1 MKMKSYI
8 LSLLCMAHLL
18 CVSEIKAQQDVVNI
32 NQSDVIMWRTLDV
45 VDSRHNSNLTKPPY
59 WKRSPMNLF
68 QCDRSDAHTL
78 RFTSA
83 HTVSATLYVV
93 SDDVVLESKSLVIT
107 KDAPVVLHME
117 NDLTACTLYLT
128 IGDCIYESIS

>member
-1 MKMKSYI
+1 MLLCAMLLLNPLGVSAKCMKSYRI
-8 LSLLCMAHLL
+8 TSYNIISWRIFDGNRNLDKND
-18 CVSEIKAQQDVVNI
+18 EI
-32 NQSDVIMWRTLDV
+32 
-45 VDSRHNSNLTKPPY
+45 NSFG
-59 WKRSPMNLF
+59 WKRSPVNLF
-68 QCDRSDAHTL
+68 QCNRLDAHTL

>member
-1 MKMKSYI
+1 MC
-8 LSLLCMAHLL
+8 LCMMLL
-18 CVSEIKAQQDVVNI
+18 LNSLGVMAKSNI
-32 NQSDVIMWRTLDV
+32 TNNNNIICWKIVGKDSDFKNGDF
-45 VDSRHNSNLTKPPY
+45 NSWG
-59 WKRSPMNLF
+59 WKRSPVNLF
-68 QCDRSDAHTL
+68 QCDRLDAHTL
-78 RFTSA
+78 RFTSV

>member
-1 MKMKSYI
+1 MLLCAMLLLNPFGVSAKCMKSYRI
-8 LSLLCMAHLL
+8 TSYNIISWRIFDGNRDLDKND
-18 CVSEIKAQQDVVNI
+18 EI
-32 NQSDVIMWRTLDV
+32 
-45 VDSRHNSNLTKPPY
+45 NSFG

-68 QCDRSDAHTL
+68 QCDRLDAHTL

>member
-1 MKMKSYI
+1 MLLLNPLGVSAKCMKSYRI
-8 LSLLCMAHLL
+8 TSYNIISWRIFDGNRDLDKND
-18 CVSEIKAQQDVVNI
+18 EI
-32 NQSDVIMWRTLDV
+32 
-45 VDSRHNSNLTKPPY
+45 NSFG
-59 WKRSPMNLF
+59 WKRSPVNLF
-68 QCDRSDAHTL
+68 QCNRLDAHTL

-117 NDLTACTLYLT
+117 NDLTACPLYLT

>member
-1 MKMKSYI
+1 MLLCAMLLLNPLGVSAKCMKSYRI
-8 LSLLCMAHLL
+8 TSYNIISWRIFDGNRDLDKND
-18 CVSEIKAQQDVVNI
+18 EI
-32 NQSDVIMWRTLDV
+32 
-45 VDSRHNSNLTKPPY
+45 NSFG

>member
-1 MKMKSYI
+1 MLLCAMLLLNPLGVSAKCMKSYRI
-8 LSLLCMAHLL
+8 TSYNIISWRIFDGNRDLDKND
-18 CVSEIKAQQDVVNI
+18 EI
-32 NQSDVIMWRTLDV
+32 
-45 VDSRHNSNLTKPPY
+45 NSFG

-68 QCDRSDAHTL
+68 QCDRLDAHTL

>member
-1 MKMKSYI
+1 MLLLNPLGVSAKCMKSYRI
-8 LSLLCMAHLL
+8 TSYNIISWRIFDGNRDLDKND
-18 CVSEIKAQQDVVNI
+18 EI
-32 NQSDVIMWRTLDV
+32 
-45 VDSRHNSNLTKPPY
+45 NSFG

>member
-1 MKMKSYI
+1 MKIYLLMLLCAMLLLNPLGVSAKCMKSYRI
-8 LSLLCMAHLL
+8 TSYNIISWRIFDGNRDLDKND
-18 CVSEIKAQQDVVNI
+18 EI
-32 NQSDVIMWRTLDV
+32 
-45 VDSRHNSNLTKPPY
+45 NSFG
-59 WKRSPMNLF
+59 WKRSPVNLF
-68 QCDRSDAHTL
+68 QCDRLNAHTL
-78 RFTSA
+78 RFTSV

>member
-1 MKMKSYI
+1 MLLCAMLLLNPLGVSAKCMKSYRI
-8 LSLLCMAHLL
+8 TSYNIISWRIFDGNRDLDKND
-18 CVSEIKAQQDVVNI
+18 EI
-32 NQSDVIMWRTLDV
+32 
-45 VDSRHNSNLTKPPY
+45 NSFG
-59 WKRSPMNLF
+59 WKRSPVNLF
-68 QCDRSDAHTL
+68 QCDRLNAHTL
-78 RFTSA
+78 RFTSV

>member
-1 MKMKSYI
+1 MLLCAMLLLNPLGVSAKCMKSYRI
-8 LSLLCMAHLL
+8 TSYNIISWRIFDGNRDLDKND
-18 CVSEIKAQQDVVNI
+18 EI
-32 NQSDVIMWRTLDV
+32 
-45 VDSRHNSNLTKPPY
+45 NSFG
-59 WKRSPMNLF
+59 WKRSPVNLF
-68 QCDRSDAHTL
+68 QCDRLDAHTL

>member
-1 MKMKSYI
+1 MLLCAMLLLNPLGVSAKCMKSYRI
-8 LSLLCMAHLL
+8 TSYNIISWRIFDGNRDLDKND
-18 CVSEIKAQQDVVNI
+18 EI
-32 NQSDVIMWRTLDV
+32 
-45 VDSRHNSNLTKPPY
+45 NSFG
-59 WKRSPMNLF
+59 WKRSPVNLF
-68 QCDRSDAHTL
+68 QCNRLDAHTL

>member
-1 MKMKSYI
+1 MLLCAMLLLNPLGVSAKCMKSYCI
-8 LSLLCMAHLL
+8 TSYNIISWRIFDGNRDLDKND
-18 CVSEIKAQQDVVNI
+18 EI
-32 NQSDVIMWRTLDV
+32 
-45 VDSRHNSNLTKPPY
+45 NSFG
-59 WKRSPMNLF
+59 WKRSPMILF
-68 QCDRSDAHTL
+68 QCDRLDAHTL

>member
-1 MKMKSYI
+1 MLLCAMLLLNPLGVSAKCMKSYRI
-8 LSLLCMAHLL
+8 TSYNIISWRIFDGNRDLDKND
-18 CVSEIKAQQDVVNI
+18 EI
-32 NQSDVIMWRTLDV
+32 
-45 VDSRHNSNLTKPPY
+45 NSFG
-59 WKRSPMNLF
+59 WKRSPVNLF
-68 QCDRSDAHTL
+68 QCDRLDAHTL
-78 RFTSA
+78 RFTSV